1 MWNSLN
7 SSAISIILVDESD
20 LVGSLIDLAVTTVG
34 LIFPLTDE
42 VILYVERS
50 IPIHR
55 RYQLGISNLSLDNII
70 SVLFDVSKSFPC
82 SVYVL
87 LWKYNIQFTVV
98 LILLKRLTLIRVAS
112 QLTLKEWLVGFWIP
126 TDVGLL
132 IPNPHAFGI
141 EKTAKMIDFESSVE
155 VLWELR

>member
-55 RYQLGISNLSLDNII
+55 RYQLGISILSLDNII
-70 SVLFDVSKSFPC
+70 SVLFDVSKSLPC
-82 SVYVL
+82 TVYVL
-87 LWKYNIQFTVV
+87 LWKYYTIHFSIDTFKKINKEEKSCKFSTLHFVDKMYVTV
-98 LILLKRLTLIRVAS
+98 
-112 QLTLKEWLVGFWIP
+112 WI
-126 TDVGLL
+126 
-132 IPNPHAFGI
+132 
-141 EKTAKMIDFESSVE
+141 
-155 VLWELR
+155 